1 MYSCFNP
8 WTWSQTRRFTGC
20 LLQFIYIWRCV
31 DINHSSD
38 SVYHLMIDRMPFI
51 GEYSINISGYTLAY
65 CAEAA
70 QILAEMELHLSQQQG
85 KGDKKDTSV

>member
-1 MYSCFNP
+1 M
-8 WTWSQTRRFTGC
+8 
-20 LLQFIYIWRCV
+20 
-31 DINHSSD
+31 
-38 SVYHLMIDRMPFI
+38 MERMLFL
-51 GEYSINISGYTLAY
+51 GEYSINTSGYIPAY